1 MREVSIP
8 EAARLVTS
16 SSPRVACFC
25 SGIDGHSNVMTVGW
39 GGVTAFGE
47 PCFLA
52 PVRESRFTYGLLIH
66 NGAFTVSVPLHDM
79 RRELAVAG
87 SQSGRETDKFT
98 GFGMTAAPAQA
109 VDIPIVK
116 ECELHI
122 ECVSMGHVA
131 LQLEALSEAVRSH
144 PVRQRRSAHLFW
156 AESSS
161 VTARTDT
168 GSMPERFVTHR
179 F

>member
-8 EAARLVTS
+8 EAARLVS
-16 SSPRVACFC
+16 EQLAQGGVFLC

-39 GGVTAFGE
+39 GGVTAFFGE

-52 PVRESRFTYGLLIH
+52 PVRESRFTYGLLIQ

-87 SQSGRETDKFT
+87 SKSGRETDKFA

-109 VDIPIVK
+109 VGLPIVK

-144 PVRQRRSAHLFW
+144 WYAKGDPHTFFLGRILKCY
-156 AESSS
+156 
-161 VTARTDT
+161 RTD
-168 GSMPERFVTHR
+168 
-179 F
+179 